1 MGRRLPDETTDRTR
15 HSGRGRIWPAVRLF
29 NASLAVCVV
38 LVLVPPAC
46 KKGDDATDAGPK
58 DAAVKLLPTPLLPTP
73 PWDLVASIPDAL
85 PGQLGVRP
93 GDTLAALQAARPK
106 AQVDPLTPALW
117 SEHLPEDGPFN
128 QATYLLTRDATNPPK
143 VETLILTLRPGYAHP
158 EHWKAIEQA
167 IADKLGAGKAVE
179 HEGFKGLEWAVPG
192 QRIEMRLDTR
202 RDDEPELVFD
212 LRGGREIEMP

>member
-1 MGRRLPDETTDRTR
+1 MGRRLPEEMTDRTR

-38 LVLVPPAC
+38 LALVPPAC
-46 KKGDDATDAGPK
+46 KKGDDVADAGAK
-58 DAAVKLLPTPLLPTP
+58 DAAVKVVPAPLLPTP
-73 PWDLVASIPDAL
+73 PWDLLAPIPEV

-93 GDTLAALQAARPK
+93 GDTLETLKAARPK

-117 SEHLPEDGPFN
+117 SEHLPEEGPFD
-128 QATYLLTRDATNPPK
+128 QATYLLTRDGTNPPK
-143 VETLILTLRPGYAHP
+143 VETVILTLRPGYGHP
-158 EHWKAIEQA
+158 EHWKAIEAA
-167 IADKLGAGKAVE
+167 IADKLGAGKAVS
-179 HEGFKGLEWAVPG
+179 HEGFKGLEWSVPG
-192 QRIEMRLDTR
+192 RRIEMRLDTR